1 MSSGYIHTFTTE
13 EQARLVAQ
21 AAFLEPYIFPTI
33 DFSGCARV
41 LEVGCGVGAE
51 LQILHRRFPQARLT
65 GLDFSEAQLAKAR
78 ELLRVELAADAM
90 ELRQGSAYELPFPD
104 ASFDGVCLV
113 WVLEHL
119 SDPVRALREARRVL
133 QPGGV
138 LSVTEVFNAGLR
150 VEPPCPAL
158 AQYWEAF
165 NTLQRQLGGA
175 PDVGAELATLAAAAG
190 FGDIQFRTLPV
201 RMDARMSDPAQ
212 RRKFIDY
219 WRALWL
225 SGATLLQ
232 ERGLVSLAL
241 VDAMQAEFIALA
253 ANPAAIY
260 DYSARQVT
268 ARNPSGEA
276 PRIAR

>member
-1 MSSGYIHTFTTE
+1 MSSGYIHTFSAE

-51 LQILHRRFPQARLT
+51 LQILHRRFPQAHLT
-65 GLDFSEAQLAKAR
+65 GLDFSAAQLAKAR
-78 ELLRVELAADAM
+78 ELLRADLATGAM
-90 ELRQGSAYELPFPD
+90 ELHQGSAYELPFPD
-104 ASFDGVCLV
+104 ASFDGVCLI

-133 QPGGV
+133 RPGGV
-138 LSVTEVFNAGLR
+138 LFVSEVFNAGLR

-158 AQYWEAF
+158 ATYWTAF

-175 PDVGAELATLAAAAG
+175 PDVGADLGALATEAG

-201 RMDARMSDPAQ
+201 AMDPQMSDPAQ
-212 RRKFIDY
+212 RREFIGY
-219 WRALWL
+219 WRTLWL
-225 SGATLLQ
+225 SGAAQLL
-232 ERGLVSLAL
+232 ERGLVTPVV
-241 VDAMQAEFIALA
+241 VDALQAEFTALA
-253 ANPAAIY
+253 ENPAAIY
-260 DYSARQVT
+260 DYSARQVQ
-268 ARNPSGEA
+268 ARKSPAAG
-276 PRIAR
+276 